1 MKDFYSLIIIIMLL
15 GLAAEIYFLA
25 KPRRNSHVGETS
37 MLVDTSVL
45 MDGRVIDLAK
55 TRFLLG
61 KVIVPRS
68 VLSELQLLAD
78 GADHDKRERARF
90 GMDVVKELKDILKLS
105 FELYDDNER
114 VPEGVDSRLLKLAK
128 EMDAAVLTL
137 DYNLNK
143 VAQVDGVKVL
153 NINELAKSL
162 RMSYLPGDE
171 LDLELSQKGQDTHQA
186 VGYLKDGTMVVVENA
201 KRYIGQT
208 KKIEIIRSLQT
219 DAGKMM
225 FAKLTVEPKKPVKQ
239 KSSVSKKRT
248 NGRSKT
254 SAQHEAELIN
264 LVNKQ

>member
-25 KPRRNSHVGETS
+25 RPRRNPHVGETS

-45 MDGRVIDLAK
+45 MDGRVIELAK
-55 TRFLLG
+55 TGFLLG

-78 GADHDKRERARF
+78 GTDHDKRERARF
-90 GMDVVKELKDILKLS
+90 GMDVVKQLKDILKLS

-128 EMDAAVLTL
+128 EMDAALLTL

-225 FAKLTVEPKKPVKQ
+225 FAKLAVEPKKPVKQ
-239 KSSVSKKRT
+239 KSSAPKKRT
-248 NGRSKT
+248 NCRSKT

>member
-1 MKDFYSLIIIIMLL
+1 MKS
-15 GLAAEIYFLA
+15 
-25 KPRRNSHVGETS
+25 
-37 MLVDTSVL
+37 
-45 MDGRVIDLAK
+45 
-55 TRFLLG
+55 
-61 KVIVPRS
+61 
-68 VLSELQLLAD
+68 
-78 GADHDKRERARF
+78 
-90 GMDVVKELKDILKLS
+90 S
-105 FELYDDNER
+105 FELYDDNIR

-171 LDLELSQKGQDTHQA
+171 LDLELSQKGQDSHQA

-208 KKIEIIRSLQT
+208 KKIEIIR
-219 DAGKMM
+219 ACR
-225 FAKLTVEPKKPVKQ
+225 LTLENDVCEACVEQKKPVKQ
-239 KSSVSKKRT
+239 KTSVPKKRT
-248 NGRSKT
+248 NGRSKHQH
-254 SAQHEAELIN
+254 QHEAELIN